1 MSGEPFPPRVDR
13 PSFCKAWCVNDE
25 KQRTGASFCSRIPSG
40 NSRRGPLFASAGVYV
55 GFRICARSG
64 GRFWLFSPLGV
75 ALVAGVPKDGILAAS
90 LGASLGYLFSG
101 VDGATPL
108 RYIASV
114 VVASV
119 ISFALRQVKKETL
132 SQALSCVTAA
142 SCCLVTGLALGMSEG
157 LMAALVA
164 LDGAE
169 SLLAGGAAYFF
180 YRSFLSSASSAPCAC
195 LLPRVWLA
203 SYLPLRS
210 CYLRL
215 RALM

>member
-1 MSGEPFPPRVDR
+1 M
-13 PSFCKAWCVNDE
+13 
-25 KQRTGASFCSRIPSG
+25 
-40 NSRRGPLFASAGVYV
+40 
-55 GFRICARSG
+55 
-64 GRFWLFSPLGV
+64 
-75 ALVAGVPKDGILAAS
+75 AGVPKDGILAAS

-114 VVASV
+114 VAASV

-157 LMAALVA
+157 LTAALAA
-164 LDGAE
+164 LYGAE

-180 YRSFLSSASSAPCAC
+180 YRSFFSPQPVRLPARACSPGNRLHRIFLCDPVICAC
-195 LLPRVWLA
+195 GL
-203 SYLPLRS
+203 
-210 CYLRL
+210 
-215 RALM
+215 